1 MGNQKG
7 FMGKSLL
14 AFVLMICL
22 VRLWRPVV
30 FVHECTRLFK
40 WTVFDSQ
47 ELLPGYTV
55 HTTYV
60 DPTEFGFPIHRSRAY
75 SAIIRDDW
83 HLTCG
88 LLRFV

>member
-1 MGNQKG
+1 MGSQRG
-7 FMGKSLL
+7 FMGKSLV
-14 AFVLMICL
+14 AFVLLICL

-40 WTVFDSQ
+40 WTVLDSQ

-60 DPTEFGFPIHRSRAY
+60 DPTEYGFPIHRSRAY

-83 HLTCG
+83 HLACG